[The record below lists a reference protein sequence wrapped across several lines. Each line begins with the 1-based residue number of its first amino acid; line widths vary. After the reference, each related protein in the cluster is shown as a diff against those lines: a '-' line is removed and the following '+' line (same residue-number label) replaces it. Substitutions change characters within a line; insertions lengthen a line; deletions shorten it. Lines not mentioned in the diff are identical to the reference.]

1 MKRLD
6 EARVVREGTDVT
18 IVSYSRMATDALAA
32 ADALSARSISAEVID
47 LRSLVPI
54 DLPTVVASVQ
64 KTNRLLIV
72 HEAVT
77 QGGLGAEIAAQVQRE
92 AFDYLDAPI
101 ERVGAPYVP
110 VPASLALE
118 KEYVPDQ
125 GKIVAAVERMLGK
138 D

>member
-1 MKRLD
+1 M
-6 EARVVREGTDVT
+6 
-18 IVSYSRMATDALAA
+18 
-32 ADALSARSISAEVID
+32 ID

-72 HEAVT
+72 HEAVM

-138 D
+138 N